1 MDRDKAEHLCNLER
15 VMNGIQENG
24 LHVCKEKCSSM
35 QDSVEYPG
43 HTVDNHGIQMSPK
56 KVKAVAEMPRQNEKN
71 RDCEHFYVC
80 LTTMENSCPIYQTCV
95 HHLIESS

>member
-1 MDRDKAEHLCNLER
+1 MGRDKAEQLCNLER

-24 LHVCKEKCSSM
+24 LRVHKEKCSSM
-35 QDSVEYPG
+35 QDSVEYLG

-56 KVKAVAEMPRQNEKN
+56 KVKAVAEMPRQNE
-71 RDCEHFYVC
+71 YVC

-95 HHLIESS
+95 HHLIKSS